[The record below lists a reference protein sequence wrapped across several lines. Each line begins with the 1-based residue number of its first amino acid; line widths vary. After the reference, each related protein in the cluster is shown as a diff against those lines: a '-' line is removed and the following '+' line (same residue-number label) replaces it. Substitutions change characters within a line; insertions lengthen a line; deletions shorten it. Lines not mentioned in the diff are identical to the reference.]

1 MLLNEAPRTTNAAHG
16 AKGEY
21 FQMKY
26 RDKDPID
33 VVVWVE
39 VGAPH
44 NQSNAQHKA
53 KKKLERS
60 SRAEFHLL
68 H

>member
-16 AKGEY
+16 PKGEY

-33 VVVWVE
+33 VFVWAE
-39 VGAPH
+39 VGTPH
-44 NQSNAQHKA
+44 K
-53 KKKLERS
+53 
-60 SRAEFHLL
+60 
-68 H
+68 